1 MREDLEESTLP
12 FRVDSIDFARVEIGF
27 RNIIQEHWVPIH
39 YSENTKISKVDVS
52 LADLEIVQDLINKH
66 LPNTNAYIYLRTNHW
81 MRWNQFYTLL
91 FSLIQSRSN
100 K

>member
-52 LADLEIVQDLINKH
+52 LADFEIVQDLIISIFLIQMH
-66 LPNTNAYIYLRTNHW
+66 MYLRTNQR